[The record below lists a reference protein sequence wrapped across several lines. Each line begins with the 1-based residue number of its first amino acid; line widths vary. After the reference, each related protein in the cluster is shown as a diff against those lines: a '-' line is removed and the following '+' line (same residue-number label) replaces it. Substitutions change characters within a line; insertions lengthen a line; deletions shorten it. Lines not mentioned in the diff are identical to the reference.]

1 MEHPTMKKTILTHL
15 LFFISCSYLF
25 MSLIYVFLSTLPLV
39 VADWAQTM
47 LVVSRNLLNHLVCGL
62 SLSLWIFLL
71 FVLLIPVLVFCVY
84 QLQDIFRK
92 SGPQDIFGCVGSPE
106 IGIIWLSGETHL
118 AALRLDN
125 YHSLRFT
132 LSSPLFCFGFPQF

>member
-1 MEHPTMKKTILTHL
+1 
-15 LFFISCSYLF
+15 
-25 MSLIYVFLSTLPLV
+25 
-39 VADWAQTM
+39 M